1 MLTVRDLAAQVGL
14 ELAAGEETADAPV
27 RWVHITELPDP
38 TPWLSGGELLL
49 TTGIQLRDEASQREF
64 VGRLAGHHLA
74 GLGFG
79 TGFDHSALPEPLVDE
94 ARRLG
99 FPVFE
104 VPYELPFIALTE
116 RAFTTLVNEQYDV
129 LQRGIGIHKRLERLV
144 LEERGLEEVVRAL
157 AAAIGGAVAVL
168 GARGETIA
176 SKVFRRRLSD
186 DAVAAVRDEVHRRNA
201 EFASGAASAVEG
213 TEFAPENPELAGRA
227 LVLGVAIRGR
237 GAPQAWLV
245 AARDGGGLGDFE
257 RLILNQA
264 VTVVALELMRQRAMR
279 DTERRLAGDV
289 LAEAV
294 GGRLSEHE
302 LSTRLAP
309 FGVGAEAAV
318 LVFAAGGDAPAP
330 QLEGELDRFLSDA
343 GVGALV
349 ATRERLLC
357 AVVDCREGADPG
369 GLAERARRALAAAG
383 SGGGAAAQLPRSALR
398 SRGCRAGQRGRAAS
412 GLVPRSRRLPA
423 AAVAAGRRGAAA
435 VLRQRARTTGRRSC
449 RKRRHLPGHPFRLR
463 RRAGALAGGVHRAE
477 RAVGARGASA
487 VLPPPYAA
495 LPHPARRAAHR
506 PGPGERARP
515 HRVLAGPTGQGARV
529 VKVAVLGAGGTIAP
543 AIVRDLAESDEAE
556 ELMLLDLNGE
566 RAAAVAERHGAG
578 KARGREADVRAGL
591 AAALECASVVVN
603 AASYRVN
610 LDAMRACLEAGCHY
624 LDLGGLY
631 HVTGRQL
638 ELDQDFRSARL
649 LGLLGMGSS
658 PGKTNVMAVRAVR
671 ELGATPR
678 EMHVVAAG

>member
-64 VGRLAGHHLA
+64 VRRLAGHHLA

-79 TGFDHSALPEPLVDE
+79 TGFDHSELPEPLVDE

-104 VPYELPFIALTE
+104 VPYALPFIALTE

-186 DAVAAVRDEVHRRNA
+186 DAVAAVREEVHRRNA
-201 EFASGAASAVEG
+201 EFASGAASAAEG
-213 TEFAPENPELAGRA
+213 TEFAPEHPELAGRA

-264 VTVVALELMRQRAMR
+264 VTVVALELLRQRAMR

-318 LVFAAGGDAPAP
+318 LVFAAGGEAPAP
-330 QLEGELDRFLSDA
+330 PLEGELDRFLSDA

-349 ATRERLLC
+349 AMRERLLC

-369 GLAERARRALAAAG
+369 RLAERAREALAASGEAG
-383 SGGGAAAQLPRSALR
+383 HVDGASSQAAELRAAVSRPAPVAALRRSFHEARCALEAAALANGGAPQVASYRDLGAFQLLLSLQDDEALR
-398 SRGCRAGQRGRAAS
+398 LYCDSVLGPLEDA
-412 GLVPRSRRLPA
+412 
-423 AAVAAGRRGAAA
+423 AAGRGDSSRGTPSGYGDEL
-435 VLRQRARTTGRRSC
+435 VRS
-449 RKRRHLPGHPFRLR
+449 LEAFI
-463 RRAGALAGGVHRAE
+463 E
-477 RAVGARGASA
+477 QN
-487 VLPPPYAA
+487 
-495 LPHPARRAAHR
+495 
-506 PGPGERARP
+506 
-515 HRVLAGPTGQGARV
+515 GQW
-529 VKVAVLGAGGTIAP
+529 
-543 AIVRDLAESDEAE
+543 
-556 ELMLLDLNGE
+556 E
-566 RAAAVAERHGAG
+566 RAARQLYCHRHTL
-578 KARGREADVRAGL
+578 RYRIRRVEQLTGR
-591 AAALECASVVVN
+591 
-603 AASYRVN
+603 
-610 LDAMRACLEAGCHY
+610 
-624 LDLGGLY
+624 DLG
-631 HVTGRQL
+631 
-638 ELDQDFRSARL
+638 SARDRIEFWL
-649 LGLLGMGSS
+649 AL
-658 PGKTNVMAVRAVR
+658 RAR
-671 ELGATPR
+671 EL
-678 EMHVVAAG
+678 VS